1 MTTNSPAVTKAG
13 AEKHAISDLRAE
25 AMHARTELASTLDAI
40 EYKLNLPKQLRIRRR
55 RLTHA
60 LRQLGEDS
68 PAALVGIALGAASV
82 VGVVVWFGASA
93 VVKNR

>member
-1 MTTNSPAVTKAG
+1 MTTNNLELTGAG
-13 AEKHAISDLRAE
+13 GDKRGIGDLRAE
-25 AMHARTELASTLDAI
+25 ARHARAELASTLDAI
-40 EYKLNLPKQLRIRRR
+40 EYKFNVPKQLRINRR

-68 PAALVGIALGAASV
+68 PSALVGIALGAATV
-82 VGVVVWFGASA
+82 VGVIVWFGASA

>member
-1 MTTNSPAVTKAG
+1 MTTNNLELTGAG
-13 AEKHAISDLRAE
+13 GDKRGIGDLRAE
-25 AMHARTELASTLDAI
+25 ARYARAELASTLDAI
-40 EYKLNLPKQLRIRRR
+40 EYKFNVPKQLRINRR

-68 PAALVGIALGAASV
+68 PSALVGIALGAATV
-82 VGVVVWFGASA
+82 VGVIVWFGASA

>member
-1 MTTNSPAVTKAG
+1 MTTNKLELTGAG
-13 AEKHAISDLRAE
+13 GDKRGIGDLRAE
-25 AMHARTELASTLDAI
+25 ARHARAELASTLDAI
-40 EYKLNLPKQLRIRRR
+40 EYKFNVPKQLRINRR

-68 PAALVGIALGAASV
+68 PSALVGIALGAATV
-82 VGVVVWFGASA
+82 VGVIVWFGASA

>member
-1 MTTNSPAVTKAG
+1 MTTN
-13 AEKHAISDLRAE
+13 DLRAE
-25 AMHARTELASTLDAI
+25 ARYARAELASTLDAI
-40 EYKLNLPKQLRIRRR
+40 EYKFNIPKQLRIKRR

-68 PAALVGIALGAASV
+68 PAALAGIALGAATI

-93 VVKNR
+93 VAKNR